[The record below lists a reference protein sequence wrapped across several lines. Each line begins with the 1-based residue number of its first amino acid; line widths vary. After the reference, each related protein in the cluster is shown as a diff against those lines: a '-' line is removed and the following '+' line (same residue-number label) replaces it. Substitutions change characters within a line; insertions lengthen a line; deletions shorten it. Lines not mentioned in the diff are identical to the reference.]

1 MEFLIDKFIQHT
13 SDKKSVFTY
22 FMKITSNLSPLEVD
36 VSLDLL
42 SSKLNTAKDILKKE
56 LKFQTS
62 EQKEDIT
69 EQTISSISI
78 FKDLIIAE
86 MISNEFS
93 SNEEIDQLIE
103 LNSEFKR
110 LINEIRNENTKQEEY
125 LNISYTKDQYS
136 EAISRLYLHFA
147 NIKIDELINEF
158 EESENK
164 NFQLLQE
171 VEDIKKKKEI
181 YQNTI

>member
-1 MEFLIDKFIQHT
+1 
-13 SDKKSVFTY
+13 
-22 FMKITSNLSPLEVD
+22 
-36 VSLDLL
+36 
-42 SSKLNTAKDILKKE
+42 
-56 LKFQTS
+56 
-62 EQKEDIT
+62 
-69 EQTISSISI
+69 
-78 FKDLIIAE
+78 

-93 SNEEIDQLIE
+93 PNEEIDKLIE
-103 LNSEFKR
+103 LNVEFEK
-110 LINEIRNENTKQEEY
+110 LVNDIKNENTKKEEY